1 MTAKTKLLM
10 EQFSIS
16 QTMAKLMEKY
26 DCQTPDEYRAI
37 RKQRRAD
44 VPKKTPK
51 AKPAPVV
58 PQKGGKK
65 K

>member
-1 MTAKTKLLM
+1 MTKEKLLM
-10 EQFSIS
+10 DQFNIS
-16 QTMAKLMEKY
+16 QTMAKLMVKY

-37 RKQRRAD
+37 RKQRRVD
-44 VPKKTPK
+44 VPKKEPK

-58 PQKGGKK
+58 QQKGKK

>member
-1 MTAKTKLLM
+1 MTKEKLLM
-10 EQFSIS
+10 DQFNIS
-16 QTMAKLMEKY
+16 QTMAKLMVKY
-26 DCQTPDEYRAI
+26 DCQTPDEYRVI

-44 VPKKTPK
+44 VPKKEAK

-58 PQKGGKK
+58 QQKGKK

>member
-10 EQFSIS
+10 DQFSIS
-16 QTMAKLMEKY
+16 QTMAKLMEKN
-26 DCQTPDEYRAI
+26 DCQTPDDYRAI
-37 RKQRRAD
+37 RKQRRVDA
-44 VPKKTPK
+44 PKKEPK
-51 AKPAPVV
+51 AKAAPVV